1 MLQKKFPI
9 QYLLY
14 QGAKKQVGAF
24 MDTVSLRNL
33 FQLAK
38 VSEKTISKIDEALG
52 AFENVEECR

>member
-1 MLQKKFPI
+1 
-9 QYLLY
+9 
-14 QGAKKQVGAF
+14 

>member
-14 QGAKKQVGAF
+14 QAAKKQVGFF

-38 VSEKTISKIDEALG
+38 VSEKAISKIDDALG